1 MSLGHIIFEVI
12 EAVFAVYGV
21 YSLYDKV
28 ASRLKGVKL
37 T

>member
-1 MSLGHIIFEVI
+1 MSLGHIIFEVV

-28 ASRLKGVKL
+28 AGRLKGVKL